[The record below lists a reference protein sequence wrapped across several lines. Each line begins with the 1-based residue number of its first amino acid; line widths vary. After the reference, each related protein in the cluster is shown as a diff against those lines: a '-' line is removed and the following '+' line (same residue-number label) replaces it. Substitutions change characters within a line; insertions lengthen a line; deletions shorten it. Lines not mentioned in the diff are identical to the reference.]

1 MLRSRPGPQATET
14 MGSGTGKGR
23 VTPFLTCPRSS
34 RAPDRIISPSRRTRR
49 KPRASAQFRDSGITG
64 GPPPLPQVP
73 WPRALQGPWG
83 TTPWRRP
90 SPRRLKLVGLA
101 GHSARDLGCART
113 ARPALRRVSGTPKR
127 AANCP
132 LPHRRDG
139 VRPPTCRPWP
149 SRVRPPGSR
158 AEGSGTSWSKAGK
171 GTRADPLPLC
181 RNGRG
186 RGPAAPSSELPPL
199 ATLSA
204 ERKLPPPPAGLTWG
218 RGRGFALGPQPSTPL
233 PPGSKSCALDK
244 VPRPEPGARKA
255 AVAVLGGVGGRRG
268 LHLSA
273 RESGKEGIVHISTR
287 SLPP

>member
-1 MLRSRPGPQATET
+1 M
-14 MGSGTGKGR
+14 
-23 VTPFLTCPRSS
+23 
-34 RAPDRIISPSRRTRR
+34 
-49 KPRASAQFRDSGITG
+49 
-64 GPPPLPQVP
+64 
-73 WPRALQGPWG
+73 
-83 TTPWRRP
+83 
-90 SPRRLKLVGLA
+90 KLVGLA
-101 GHSARDLGCART
+101 GHSARDPGCART

-132 LPHRRDG
+132 LPHRQDGGGCDRPRVAPGPVGCVPRAQGRRIRNELVKGWERDPG
-139 VRPPTCRPWP
+139 GSASPPQERT
-149 SRVRPPGSR
+149 G
-158 AEGSGTSWSKAGK
+158 E
-171 GTRADPLPLC
+171 
-181 RNGRG
+181 G

-255 AVAVLGGVGGRRG
+255 AVAVLGGAGGRRG

-273 RESGKEGIVHISTR
+273 SESGKEGIVQISTR